1 MLTKTNI
8 QSCLGFS
15 MCEGLQREAS
25 SRNPKTVTENRPGR
39 TKQRFQNEWVYR
51 AQNHW
56 RDTRGWLS
64 RVGNRTGM
72 HWEAADREIV
82 HFCMSHWGMLTLC
95 RFYRL
100 QCTLVRSD
108 ESRASCTEFGERR
121 RATTQ
126 RSIPTVKH
134 SGGSMF
140 WWQFSVWESHRG
152 GRNDED
158 RRMCDRSG
166 DDCRLLPS
174 KQDTLLTVSIREAN
188 TFLWN
193 HFVFAC
199 KVK

>member
-1 MLTKTNI
+1 
-8 QSCLGFS
+8 
-15 MCEGLQREAS
+15 
-25 SRNPKTVTENRPGR
+25 
-39 TKQRFQNEWVYR
+39 
-51 AQNHW
+51 
-56 RDTRGWLS
+56 
-64 RVGNRTGM
+64 M

-82 HFCMSHWGMLTLC
+82 HFCMSDWGMLTLC

-140 WWQFSVWESHRG
+140 WWHFSVWESHRG

-158 RRMCDRSG
+158 RRKCDRSG
-166 DDCRLLPS
+166 EQWELQQTTAGCYPANGTHRWPLASGKLISFCEIILFLRAKSNNVS
-174 KQDTLLTVSIREAN
+174 KQNKTGMFGKDVLKIPRSD
-188 TFLWN
+188 
-193 HFVFAC
+193 
-199 KVK
+199 